1 MMFRTYPAP
10 HIKESIPRN
19 CWTCKNHTIVL
30 SGMTTC
36 DRIPDYTHSKVG
48 IEPCED
54 YTLNEVWQNVD
65 WTYVR
70 GDAE

>member
-1 MMFRTYPAP
+1 MFKTYPAP
-10 HIKESIPRN
+10 HSKESIPRN

-36 DRIPDYTHSKVG
+36 DRIPNYTHSKVG

-54 YTLNEVWQNVD
+54 YKLNQVWQNVD
-65 WTYVR
+65 WTYVK
-70 GDAE
+70 GVEE